1 MTLPKM
7 SRIFTVLALLLTL
20 AVHAQKKEKLRG
32 SRVVTT
38 TQHDVKDFTSIEVE
52 DNIEVFL
59 SQGTKCDLQIEA
71 DDNLHDAFN
80 IVESG
85 GNLRL
90 SLTKDI
96 YGAKKI
102 SVRITFDN
110 DFKLLVAKDDTYT
123 TALTDINLGDF
134 TFKTSG
140 SAKVFATVKATTFT
154 VMQNDKSKIELNLTA
169 QNATVELNKNAQL
182 KALISAPK
190 LKIDLYQK
198 ALANIEGDVNE
209 LRLRMDGNTNLTGR
223 NLTAKQA
230 DIIAEG
236 NCNASVMAEVRA
248 ALECSGKS
256 EVELYG
262 EPKIEIRKFTDNASL
277 RKRPLK

>member
-1 MTLPKM
+1 MTLPKIA
-7 SRIFTVLALLLTL
+7 RIFTVLALLLTL

-38 TQHDVKDFTSIEVE
+38 TQRDVTDFTSIEVE

-110 DFKLLVAKDDTYT
+110 NFKLLVAKDDTYI

-154 VMQNDKSKIELNLTA
+154 AMQNDKSKIELNLTA

-182 KALISAPK
+182 KALIAAPK

-198 ALANIEGDVNE
+198 ALANIEGDINE

-223 NLTAKQA
+223 NLTAKHA

>member
-1 MTLPKM
+1 MTLPKIA
-7 SRIFTVLALLLTL
+7 RIFTVLALLLTL

-38 TQHDVKDFTSIEVE
+38 TQRDVTDFTSIEVE

-110 DFKLLVAKDDTYT
+110 NFKLLVAKDDSYI

-140 SAKVFATVKATTFT
+140 SAKVFATVKATSFT
-154 VMQNDKSKIELNLTA
+154 AMQNDKSKIELNLTA

-182 KALISAPK
+182 KALIAAPK

-198 ALANIEGDVNE
+198 ALANIEGDINE

-223 NLTAKQA
+223 NLTAKHA

>member
-1 MTLPKM
+1 MTLPKIA
-7 SRIFTVLALLLTL
+7 RIFTVLALLLTL

-38 TQHDVKDFTSIEVE
+38 TQRDVTDFTSIEVE

-110 DFKLLVAKDDTYT
+110 NFKLLVAKDDTYI
-123 TALTDINLGDF
+123 TAITDINLGDF

-154 VMQNDKSKIELNLTA
+154 AMQNDKSKIELNLTA

-182 KALISAPK
+182 KALIAAPK

-198 ALANIEGDVNE
+198 ALANIEGDINE

-223 NLTAKQA
+223 NLTAKHA